1 MINMHLL
8 KPFSFSKRFPETE
21 VVGSAFAGKQDHLI
35 PLSFG
40 FPAPE
45 SLPVDKM
52 TAATEAAMIT
62 QGRQALAYSGGTGP
76 KNIIN
81 WIKERSKLRE
91 ITATEKE
98 IIVTAG
104 SSQAIDLITRT
115 LTDPGDELWVEAP
128 TFFGALKTF
137 RLAETKLF
145 SFPIDEYGLRV
156 DLVEQEL
163 IDRVTNNLPLP
174 KLMYVIPNYQN
185 PGGVNLSI
193 ERRKRLAELAYEYN
207 FFIIE
212 DDAYVE
218 LSFDKT
224 YIPAIYSFGP
234 ERVVYLSTFSKII
247 APGLRLGWAI
257 GLQEIIEKMQILKTD
272 GFTSVYV
279 QEVTKNLLEQ
289 IDMEEQINNL
299 NSIYLSRKDAMVSA
313 IRQYFGEEVSFH
325 EPHGGFF
332 LWLTFPDHIDT
343 SEFAD
348 AAMIAGVSYI
358 AGKHFFLE
366 NEGYNHMRLCFTFCK
381 EEIIHEAIKR
391 LANTYYEYVNS
402 KQIIEEVN

>member
-1 MINMHLL
+1 MDIL

-21 VVGSAFAGKQDHLI
+21 VVGSAFARKQDNLI

-52 TAATEAAMIT
+52 TAATEAAMVT

-76 KNIIN
+76 KNILN

-91 ITATEKE
+91 IEATENE

-145 SFPIDEYGLRV
+145 SFPIDENGLRV

-163 IDRVTNNLPLP
+163 IERVKNNLPLP

-185 PGGVNLSI
+185 PGGVNLSV

-224 YIPAIYSFGP
+224 YTAAIYSFGP
-234 ERVVYLSTFSKII
+234 ERVIYLSTFSKII

-257 GLQEIIEKMQILKTD
+257 GLKEVIEKMQILKTD

-289 IDMEEQINNL
+289 IDMDEQINNL
-299 NSIYLSRKDAMVSA
+299 NSLYLSRKNAMVSA
-313 IRQYFGEEVSFH
+313 IKQYFGEEVSFH

-332 LWLTFPDHIDT
+332 LWLTFPEHIDT
-343 SEFAD
+343 SEFVE

-358 AGKHFFLE
+358 AGKHFFLQD
-366 NEGYNHMRLCFTFCK
+366 EGYNHMRLCFTFCK
-381 EEIIHEAIKR
+381 EEIIQEAIKR
-391 LANTYYEYVNS
+391 LANTYYEHVNS
-402 KQIIEEVN
+402 KRVIEEVN

>member
-1 MINMHLL
+1 MYIL

-21 VVGSAFAGKQDHLI
+21 VIGSAFAGNQDQVI

-45 SLPVDKM
+45 SLPADKM
-52 TAATEAAMIT
+52 TAATEAAMLS

-76 KNIIN
+76 KHIIN
-81 WIKERSKLRE
+81 WIKERSRLRE
-91 ITATEKE
+91 IEATENE
-98 IIVTAG
+98 IIVTSG

-115 LTDPGDELWVEAP
+115 LTDPGDEIWVEAP

-137 RLAETKLF
+137 RLAETTLF
-145 SFPIDEYGLRV
+145 SFPIDENGLRV

-163 IDRVTNNLPLP
+163 NERVKNNLPLP

-185 PGGVNLSI
+185 PGGVNLSVD
-193 ERRKRLAELAYEYN
+193 RRKRLAELAYKYN

-218 LSFDKT
+218 LSFDET
-224 YIPAIYSFGP
+224 YLPAIYSFGP

-257 GLQEIIEKMQILKTD
+257 GLSAIIEKMRILKID
-272 GFTSVYV
+272 GLTSVYV

-289 IDMEEQINNL
+289 MDMDEQISYL
-299 NSIYLSRKDAMVSA
+299 NTIYLSRKNAMVSA
-313 IRQYFGEEVSFH
+313 IKQYFGDEVSFH
-325 EPHGGFF
+325 EPNGGFF
-332 LWLTFPDHIDT
+332 LWLTFPPQIDT
-343 SEFAD
+343 SEFLD
-348 AAMIAGVSYI
+348 TAMLAGVSYI
-358 AGKHFFLE
+358 AGKHFFLQ
-366 NEGYNHMRLCFTFCK
+366 NEGYNHMRLSFTFCK
-381 EEIIHEAIKR
+381 EDIIHEAIKR

-402 KQIIEEVN
+402 KQMIEEVN